1 MIYSLRRIDRVF
13 ILVMICIGVAAAV
26 LYSLSSRSLTTLR
39 APAIAFIGNPLDAP
53 EIWSV
58 SINGSSLQ
66 RLTSTGGAVYDF
78 SVSLDGAAIVYSV
91 HNPDGSS
98 ALYRIDREGWDA
110 QMLVD
115 CGEAR
120 CETPAW
126 SNDGQY
132 IAYSQIVRV
141 KDRITRGVTIYA
153 LREQPP
159 AEWPEKFITGT
170 NPVFSPGSQ
179 KLTMN
184 NPEEG
189 FIRILDLASGVERQ
203 VRTSTPDPATWS
215 PDSSRIYFN
224 ENEVSGILLQSRLF
238 QVDLASMQVEPFMAA
253 QLSNYDAGGMKITRD
268 GLWAAFALR
277 SGDNQAG
284 RQIYISKMD
293 GSQFQAVTDEPGTS
307 HTAIQWSP
315 DGNRLVFQE
324 YTPGTANAIPL
335 VVVWDRVSGEF
346 IVVAENGALPTWL
359 P

>member
-1 MIYSLRRIDRVF
+1 MINSLRRIDRVF
-13 ILVMICIGVAAAV
+13 IVVMICIGVAAAA
-26 LYSLSSRSLTTLR
+26 LYSLSGRSIR
-39 APAIAFIGNPLDAP
+39 APRAPLAAFIGNPLDSP

-58 SINGSSLQ
+58 SIDGSSLQ

-78 SVSLDGAAIVYSV
+78 SVAPDGAAIVYSV

-98 ALYRIDREGWDA
+98 ALYRIDRGGGDA

-120 CETPAW
+120 CETSAW

-132 IAYSQIVRV
+132 IAYSHIIRMED
-141 KDRITRGVTIYA
+141 KITRGVAVYP
-153 LREQPP
+153 LREQLP
-159 AEWPEKFITGT
+159 AEWPEKLITGT
-170 NPVFSPGSQ
+170 NPVFSPDSQ
-179 KLTMN
+179 KLAMN

-189 FIRILDLASGVERQ
+189 FIRILDLSSGVERQ
-203 VRTSTPDPATWS
+203 VRTRTPDPVNWA
-215 PDSSRIYFN
+215 PDSSHIYFN

-238 QVDLASMQVEPFMAA
+238 QVDLASMQIEPFLPA
-253 QLSNYDAGGMKITRD
+253 QLSSYDVGGMKITRD
-268 GLWAAFALR
+268 GIWAAYALQ

-293 GSQFQAVTDEPGTS
+293 GSQFQVVTDEPGTW

-315 DGNRLVFQE
+315 DGTRLVYQE
-324 YTPGTANAIPL
+324 YTPGAANAVPR
-335 VVVWDRVSGEF
+335 VVVWNRISGEF
-346 IVVAENGALPTWL
+346 IVSAENGALPAWL

>member
-1 MIYSLRRIDRVF
+1 MINSLRRIDRVF
-13 ILVMICIGVAAAV
+13 ILVMLCIGVAAAV
-26 LYSLSSRSLTTLR
+26 LYSLPGRSILAPR
-39 APAIAFIGNPLDAP
+39 APLVAFIGNPLDSP

-58 SINGSSLQ
+58 SMNGSSLQ

-78 SVSLDGAAIVYSV
+78 SVSPDGAAIVYSV
-91 HNPDGSS
+91 QNPDGSS
-98 ALYRIDREGWDA
+98 TLYRIDRDGGDA

-126 SNDGQY
+126 SNDGRY
-132 IAYSQIVRV
+132 IAYSRIIRV
-141 KDRITRGVTIYA
+141 EDRITRGVVVYP
-153 LREQPP
+153 LREQLP
-159 AEWPEKFITGT
+159 AEGSEKHITGT
-170 NPVFSPGSQ
+170 NPVFSPDSQ
-179 KLTMN
+179 KLAMN
-184 NPEEG
+184 SPEEG
-189 FIRILDLASGVERQ
+189 FVRILDLSSGVERQ
-203 VRTSTPDPATWS
+203 IQTSTPDPVTWAA
-215 PDSSRIYFN
+215 DSSRIYFN

-238 QVDLASMQVEPFMAA
+238 QVDLTTMQIEPFLPA

-268 GLWAAFALR
+268 GVWAAFALR
-277 SGDNQAG
+277 SGENQAG
-284 RQIYISKMD
+284 RQIYFSKMD

-315 DGNRLVFQE
+315 EGNRLVFQE

>member
-1 MIYSLRRIDRVF
+1 MINSLRRIDRGF
-13 ILVMICIGVAAAV
+13 ILVMLCIGVAAAA
-26 LYSLSSRSLTTLR
+26 LYSLSGRSIIAPR
-39 APAIAFIGNPLDAP
+39 APLVAFIGNPLVSP

-58 SINGSSLQ
+58 SINGSSLK

-78 SVSLDGAAIVYSV
+78 SVSPDGAALVYSV

-98 ALYRIDREGWDA
+98 ALYRIDRDGGDA
-110 QMLVD
+110 QILVD
-115 CGEAR
+115 CGGDR

-132 IAYSQIVRV
+132 IAYSQIIRV
-141 KDRITRGVTIYA
+141 GDRITRGVAVYV
-153 LREQPP
+153 LREQLPV
-159 AEWPEKFITGT
+159 EWSEKHITGT
-170 NPVFSPGSQ
+170 NPVFSPNSQ
-179 KLTMN
+179 KLAMN

-189 FIRILDLASGVERQ
+189 FVRVLDLSSGVERQ
-203 VRTSTPDPATWS
+203 IQTSTPDPITWAV
-215 PDSSRIYFN
+215 DSKHIYFN
-224 ENEVSGILLQSRLF
+224 ENEVTGILLQSRLF
-238 QVDLASMQVEPFMAA
+238 QVDLASMQVEPFIAA

-268 GLWAAFALR
+268 GVWAAFALR

-293 GSQFQAVTDEPGTS
+293 GSQFQAVTDELGTS

-315 DGNRLVFQE
+315 DGTRLVFQE
-324 YTPGTANAIPL
+324 YTPGTSRAVPR

-346 IVVAENGALPTWL
+346 LIVAENGALPTWL